1 MPASATMHIKRPCKQ
16 CHVLLH
22 VTIAS
27 WFPRNR
33 SVAARPSLGACVE
46 GVVWGRDYVPSRK
59 RERAVQSRT
68 DMHVRARRCTEVY
81 RVSSRRPA
89 DCVLQWLWPG
99 WTSHGVY
106 ACDTGQEG
114 VQRNYKQWRGICVTF
129 QCNTFKLY
137 VPHAQ
142 AKKATIKVEI
152 LDESDVTHL
161 RGTVIGPPDTP
172 FEGELVQCVCVCV
185 WFSEPGIYTMF

>member
-1 MPASATMHIKRPCKQ
+1 MKLFCLF
-16 CHVLLH
+16 CLCNVFLLWLNAH
-22 VTIAS
+22 TRRAYVQGQTCTD
-27 WFPRNR
+27 
-33 SVAARPSLGACVE
+33 VHG
-46 GVVWGRDYVPSRK
+46 GKGRRVPSRK

-89 DCVLQWLWPG
+89 DCVLQWLWPAG

-114 VQRNYKQWRGICVTF
+114 VQRNYKQWRGIWVTF

-137 VPHAQ
+137 VPHVQ